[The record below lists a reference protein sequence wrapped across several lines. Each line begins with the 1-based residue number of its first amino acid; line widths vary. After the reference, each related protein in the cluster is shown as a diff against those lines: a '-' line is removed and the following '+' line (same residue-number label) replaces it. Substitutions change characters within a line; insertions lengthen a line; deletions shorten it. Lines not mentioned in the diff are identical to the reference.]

1 MTKENTGP
9 SNIWE
14 AVLNV
19 QQSMGMVAKGA
30 VNPHFRSKYADLPDI
45 WAALAPLLGQ
55 NKLIVHTYFDAR
67 ETGQP
72 DIFVAEIIFTPTGDK
87 MTSTSTVM
95 LDKNTAQA
103 LGSYTTYM
111 RRYSICMMFGIVTD
125 DDDGNAASAP
135 PKHVAAPQPKYV
147 APAPT
152 APASA
157 PVETAEFMK
166 LQVLLKNTKTLDEL
180 KANWATINAAKT
192 RMNPA
197 QVANITS
204 LKDARKKEL

>member
-1 MTKENTGP
+1 MTQATTKKSAGP
-9 SNIWE
+9 ANIWE

-19 QQSMGMVAKGA
+19 QQSMGMVAKSA
-30 VNPHFRSKYADLPDI
+30 DNPFFKSKYADLPDI
-45 WAALAPLLGQ
+45 WAALSPLLGQ
-55 NKLIVHTYFDAR
+55 NKLIVHTYLDAR
-67 ETGQP
+67 DVGQP

-95 LDKNTAQA
+95 LDKITAQA

-135 PKHVAAPQPKYV
+135 PKPKYA

-152 APASA
+152 APAPK
-157 PVETAEFMK
+157 PVDTAELMK
-166 LQVLLKNTKTLDEL
+166 LQGLLKGTKTIAEL
-180 KANWATINAAKT
+180 KTNWATINAALP

-197 QVANITS
+197 QVASITA